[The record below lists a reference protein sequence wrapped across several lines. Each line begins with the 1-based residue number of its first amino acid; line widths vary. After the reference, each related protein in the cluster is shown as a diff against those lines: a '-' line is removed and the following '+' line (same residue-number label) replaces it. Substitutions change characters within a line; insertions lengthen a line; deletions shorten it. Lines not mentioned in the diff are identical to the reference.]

1 MSMVHDDAQPGN
13 EILDLVIT
21 PHTIYVRMERMI
33 EEARHTDLLDELQ
46 TLRDTHRPANM
57 VFDLTN
63 FKTLPETL
71 ITTLKNFGEE
81 TCRQGWTVRFISPQF
96 HK

>member
-1 MSMVHDDAQPGN
+1 MSMVHDNAQLEN

-46 TLRDTHRPANM
+46 TLRDTHRPASM

-63 FKTLPETL
+63 FATVPEAL
-71 ITTLKNFGEE
+71 ITTFKDFGRE
-81 TCRQGWTVRFISPQF
+81 TCRQGWTVRFLSPQF